1 MAQPKI
7 KDAYRVF
14 YMVKG
19 HVDITSDTALSCYDS
34 YVKRLWYN
42 TESNDEGFE
51 EAYRKKNETTKF

>member
-1 MAQPKI
+1 MVQPKI

-19 HVDITSDTALSCYDS
+19 HVDITPDTAISCYD
-34 YVKRLWYN
+34 
-42 TESNDEGFE
+42 GFE